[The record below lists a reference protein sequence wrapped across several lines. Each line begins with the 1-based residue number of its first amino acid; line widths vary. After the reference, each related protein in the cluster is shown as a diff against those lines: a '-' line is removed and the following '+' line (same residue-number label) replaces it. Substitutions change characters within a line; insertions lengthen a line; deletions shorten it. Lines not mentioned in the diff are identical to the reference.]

1 MSAAEI
7 SCEGASGIPAVME
20 GLVRFAG
27 VDSVR
32 TVRLDLS
39 DTDCLDA
46 LEHAL
51 GEKLTALSSGAELV
65 GGLAPAFI
73 WWTSAGLW
81 PREPGGWTV
90 LLRKGKFEGRPGAAM
105 LSPGRMTGGARRS

>member
-7 SCEGASGIPAVME
+7 SCEGASGIAAVVE
-20 GLVRFAG
+20 GLVRFAAK
-27 VDSVR
+27 DDVR
-32 TVRLDLS
+32 SVRLDLS
-39 DTDCLDA
+39 DTECLDA

-65 GGLAPAFI
+65 GGLSPAFV

-81 PREPGGWTV
+81 PRELGWTV
-90 LLRKGKFEGRPGAAM
+90 LLRKAKFEGRAGAAM
-105 LSPGRMTGGARRS
+105 ASPGRMTAGARRS